1 MSRPIKFQA
10 YDCETNEMI
19 TWDEINEVDELGF
32 LPFVDMLRTPEKY
45 KMRQFTGLNDRNDK
59 EIYEGDICYLPCREI
74 MAVIC
79 YDTKQARYKAV
90 PLGLFKANAGSGSW
104 TGYEVKGYY
113 EVRGNVYE
121 HPHLLKGE
129 GGDE

>member
-1 MSRPIKFQA
+1 MSRPIKYEI
-10 YDCETNEMI
+10 YDTKKKQML
-19 TWDEINEVDELGF
+19 TWEKINQMDVVGV
-32 LPFVDMLRTPEKY
+32 LPFLDMLEEPDRYTP
-45 KMRQFTGLNDRNDK
+45 RQYTGLNDRNYK

-79 YDTKQARYKAV
+79 YDANQARYKAV
-90 PLGLFKANAGSGSW
+90 PIEFYKENAGSGSW

-121 HPHLLKGE
+121 HPHLLKGV
-129 GGDE
+129 